1 MKRFMTGLAFLI
13 ASLVGL
19 YVATMMREP
28 FRSEFLDESSYK
40 KTLDSKFSSFD
51 QVTNH
56 FTRQPEDVRPVE
68 GSRTAH
74 QVNQYFAHR

>member
-1 MKRFMTGLAFLI
+1 MKRFVTGLVFLI
-13 ASLVGL
+13 ASLFGL
-19 YVATMMREP
+19 YIATTMRDT
-28 FRSEFLDESSYK
+28 FRSEFIDESSYK

-56 FTRQPEDVRPVE
+56 FTRQPEDVRPVA
-68 GSRTAH
+68 GSKTVH

>member
-1 MKRFMTGLAFLI
+1 MKRFVTGLVFLI
-13 ASLVGL
+13 ASLLGL
-19 YVATMMREP
+19 YIATMRET

-68 GSRTAH
+68 GSKTAH

>member
-1 MKRFMTGLAFLI
+1 MKRFVTGLVFLI
-13 ASLVGL
+13 ASLVGM
-19 YVATMMREP
+19 YIATLRET

>member
-1 MKRFMTGLAFLI
+1 MKRFVTGLVFLI
-13 ASLVGL
+13 ASLVGM
-19 YVATMMREP
+19 YIATMRET

-56 FTRQPEDVRPVE
+56 FTRQPEDVRQVE

>member
-1 MKRFMTGLAFLI
+1 MKRFVTGLVFLI
-13 ASLVGL
+13 ASLVGM
-19 YVATMMREP
+19 YIATLHEP

>member
-1 MKRFMTGLAFLI
+1 MKRFVTGLVFLI
-13 ASLVGL
+13 GM
-19 YVATMMREP
+19 YIATLRET

-56 FTRQPEDVRPVE
+56 FTRQPEDVRQVE

>member
-1 MKRFMTGLAFLI
+1 MKRFVTGLVFLI

-19 YVATMMREP
+19 YIATLRET

>member
-1 MKRFMTGLAFLI
+1 MKRFVTGLVFLI
-13 ASLVGL
+13 ASLLVL
-19 YVATMMREP
+19 YIATMRET

-68 GSRTAH
+68 GSKTAH

>member
-1 MKRFMTGLAFLI
+1 MKRFVTGIVFLI
-13 ASLVGL
+13 ASLVGM
-19 YVATMMREP
+19 YIATLRET

-56 FTRQPEDVRPVE
+56 FTRQPEDVRQVE

>member
-1 MKRFMTGLAFLI
+1 MKRFVTGLVFLI
-13 ASLVGL
+13 ASLFGL
-19 YVATMMREP
+19 YIATTMRDT
-28 FRSEFLDESSYK
+28 FRSEFIDESSYK

-68 GSRTAH
+68 GSKTVH